1 LSSTLRTI
9 RYPRKYT
16 GYPLYL
22 RRTGKSN
29 ENNWKTILVKKIIIQ
44 SLVCIFILFAVVWLQ
59 NKTEEIAGELIA
71 QIRLQLLEQHISAGE
86 IYQSLADTYDECVQY
101 IQGVN

>member
-9 RYPRKYT
+9 RYPVKYT
-16 GYPLYL
+16 NYPPYI
-22 RRTGKSN
+22 RRAGRNKD
-29 ENNWKTILVKKIIIQ
+29 NNWKTILVKKIIIQ

-59 NKTEEIAGELIA
+59 NKTEEIAGKVIA
-71 QIRLQLLEQHISAGE
+71 QVRLQLLEQHISAGE
-86 IYQSLADTYDECVQY
+86 IYQSLADTYNECVQY